1 MIADAVNVAGT
12 ELNLRPA
19 SLVMQL
25 PRLGSF
31 HQCRISF
38 MRSLDQAGHERAVVN
53 RDESL

>member
-19 SLVMQL
+19 SLGHAVAATRQL
-25 PRLGSF
+25 PSVPNQF
-31 HQCRISF
+31 YAI
-38 MRSLDQAGHERAVVN
+38 LDQAGHERAVVN